1 VDFEERVH
9 SASPEKKT
17 HMFHG
22 TWGYIHTINPEL
34 LKDVNPD
41 DLKAKTVVESIKKLA
56 NLDVDP
62 LIFMPSP
69 EDSNQFKAVIKS
81 QLAQALMGYIAAT
94 DDGTTDSVIL
104 NPPPVDPIKQKK
116 PDINMLKLM
125 VASDNSSSGIG
136 DVLSSI
142 IGQTNLDDHEFFARL
157 QLMGGDL
164 GTCLNLE
171 SLRALRKP
179 SAYDEGSLS
188 KVFMF
193 LGAAHTLWNV
203 SQAIY
208 LMHCGNPKDLTDLG
222 AWRTL
227 ASLRLPSNK
236 PLPKNNF
243 TSMIKNIQKI
253 HKASLI
259 QCLL

>member
-1 VDFEERVH
+1 
-9 SASPEKKT
+9 
-17 HMFHG
+17 MFHG

-157 QLMGGDL
+157 QLMEGDL

-179 SAYDEGSLS
+179 SNLLDA
-188 KVFMF
+188 
-193 LGAAHTLWNV
+193 LWKPQRFDRPQGVEDV
-203 SQAIY
+203 SFAET
-208 LMHCGNPKDLTDLG
+208 P
-222 AWRTL
+222 
-227 ASLRLPSNK
+227 
-236 PLPKNNF
+236 
-243 TSMIKNIQKI
+243 IQQTI
-253 HKASLI
+253 AEEQFHFDD
-259 QCLL
+259 